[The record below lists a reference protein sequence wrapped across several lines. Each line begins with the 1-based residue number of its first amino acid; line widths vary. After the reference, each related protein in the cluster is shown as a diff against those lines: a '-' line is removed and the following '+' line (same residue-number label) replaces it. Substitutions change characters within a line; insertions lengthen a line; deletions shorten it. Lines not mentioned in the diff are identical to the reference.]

1 MYSSKYLKY
10 KAKYLSLKNTM
21 IGGTKRGEPL
31 HTHTSKCSDPK
42 CDCPNFRLD
51 NIDVCVCGHH
61 SNIHIDLTI
70 EQPRSVFVLYGSGTH
85 ISDPHSSTWIKAQEL
100 IDIMLKINIGP
111 ILFLSLN
118 DSIGIDI
125 ANRAKLVLIMTSTLQ
140 GGAPLSAE
148 LWEKKIRNHLD
159 GYGKMPFLVFATGGV
174 GWGEVYGFAK
184 RIVRLFKNG
193 ENILNN
199 GMLTNDNDD
208 TPEMW
213 EETKKEF
220 GDLLSKDSVRTR
232 FLNPNASVSASS
244 DLSSE
249 QSDSLPQRLS
259 ESLETPFLNPS
270 ASVSA
275 SSELS
280 SEQSYGLPQILS
292 ESPETP
298 FLNPS
303 ASSELSSEQS
313 DGLPQILSESPETPF
328 YSQPNTPDTPFL
340 SQLNTPN
347 DYKHSQSFP
356 SSP

>member
-21 IGGTKRGEPL
+21 TGGAKRGEPL

-42 CDCPNFRLD
+42 CDCPNFRLN

-85 ISDPHSSTWIKAQEL
+85 IRDPHSSTWIKAQEL

-111 ILFLSLN
+111 ILFSSLN

-125 ANRAKLVLIMTSTLQ
+125 ANRAKLVLIMTSTLH
-140 GGAPLSAE
+140 GGAPLAAE

-193 ENILNN
+193 ENILNK
-199 GMLTNDNDD
+199 GMLINDNDD

-220 GDLLSKDSVRTR
+220 GDLLSKDSVRAR
-232 FLNPNASVSASS
+232 FLNPNTSVSASS
-244 DLSSE
+244 ELSSE

-259 ESLETPFLNPS
+259 ES
-270 ASVSA
+270 
-275 SSELS
+275 
-280 SEQSYGLPQILS
+280 
-292 ESPETP
+292 PETP
-298 FLNPS
+298 FINPN

-328 YSQPNTPDTPFL
+328 INPSASSELYSEQSYGLPQILSESPETPFYSQPNTPETPFL